1 MSSQHNVSDKCT
13 FELLSAYLDGEVTAS
28 ERQQV
33 QEWLVSDPEVQ
44 HLYKRLQNLRDG
56 FQHLPVCECQY
67 SARDL
72 SNGVFAKIDKQR
84 KIRKTWLWG
93 GGAIAAMLVTAMSNI
108 FSESNTPVLQFAEQQ
123 QNESLMIAFNR
134 PPIDIPQPN
143 EVVETEA
150 LMIPIDRSLIE
161 ISK

>member
-1 MSSQHNVSDKCT
+1 MSNQHNVSDKCT
-13 FELLSAYLDGEVTAS
+13 FELLSAYLDGEVTSS

-44 HLYKRLQNLRDG
+44 KLYQRLQNLRDG
-56 FQHLPVCECQY
+56 FQHLPVCGCEY
-67 SARDL
+67 SAQDL
-72 SNGVFAKIDKQR
+72 SNNVFAKIDQQR

-108 FSESNTPVLQFAEQQ
+108 FSESNTPILQFAQQ
-123 QNESLMIAFNR
+123 QQDESLMIAFNR
-134 PPIDIPQPN
+134 PPIDIPQQN
-143 EVVETEA
+143 QAVQTEA

-161 ISK
+161 MSK